1 MTCASCSRR
10 VEKALNKIDGVQ
22 ASVNYATGLALVEA
36 PANIRTDQLIDAVE
50 ATGYTASLEGKAID
64 PFSTSDIKLRLTFSA
79 LCTLPVMA
87 MAMIESLQF
96 IGWQYISA
104 ALTVPVALW
113 GARPFHSGAWRN
125 VKHREVTMDSLVS
138 LGVLISFAWS
148 LYALFLTESGALGMR
163 MPMEWFP
170 SIRVGMPP
178 MYWEVAA
185 SVTTLVLL
193 GKYLER
199 KAKDASVAAI
209 ESLATMSAKYANVL
223 RDGVS
228 QQLSVDQVRVDDV
241 LVVQTGM
248 QIPVDGVVIS
258 GNGFVDKSLVT
269 GEAQPDSVQ
278 TDSIVIGSTILVD
291 GSITIRATAIE
302 AESILSGIS
311 KLVHQAQGSKA
322 QVTKIVDKVSAVFVP
337 IVIGLAVLTVV
348 GWYFKYQNWS
358 AALTAGI
365 SVLVIACPCAL
376 GLATPTAILVGTGR
390 GAQLGILIR
399 GAHALEA
406 SEKIDILFADKTG
419 TLTSGHMTVS
429 QVETTLHY
437 DELWNAILTLE
448 QGVAHPIAHALVK
461 EAQSHGAVAHND
473 ASISMAVGKGVESSF
488 SGHKWALGQS
498 TWMPI
503 TDTKL
508 KDRANSL
515 IQQGASLAVLW
526 RDSEAVAVLGVSD
539 SVSDQTQA
547 AVTALVQQG
556 IDLHIISGDHEA
568 AVENVARELHIQ
580 SYSAGC
586 SPERKLELIADA
598 VIAGKHTAMVGDGV
612 NDAAALAKA
621 HLSIAMGNGTDVA
634 ASAADIVLLR
644 SQFSAVVDAL
654 RLARST
660 MKTIKVNLWWA
671 FGYNAAAIPL
681 AMSGRL
687 GPIISAGAMAFSSI
701 FVVTNSLRLRRFK

>member
-10 VEKALNKIDGVQ
+10 VEKALNKIDGVH
-22 ASVNYATGLALVEA
+22 ASVNYATGVALIDA
-36 PANIRTDQLIDAVE
+36 PASVKAEQLIDAVE

-64 PFSTSDIKLRLTFSA
+64 PFSTADIKLRFLISA
-79 LCTLPVMA
+79 LCTLPIMA

-104 ALTVPVALW
+104 ILTAPVALW

-138 LGVLISFAWS
+138 LGVLISFIWS
-148 LYALFLTESGALGMR
+148 MYALFFTESGALGMR

-170 SIRVGMPP
+170 SIRAGMPP

-185 SVTTLVLL
+185 SVTSLVLL

-209 ESLATMSAKYANVL
+209 ESLASMSAKSANVL
-223 RDGVS
+223 RDGI
-228 QQLSVDQVRVDDV
+228 QQEIPVDQVRVDDI
-241 LVVQTGM
+241 LIVQSGM
-248 QIPVDGVVIS
+248 QIPVDGVVVS
-258 GNGFVDKSLVT
+258 GSGHIDKSLVT
-269 GEAQPDSVQ
+269 GEAQAESVA
-278 TDSIVIGSTILVD
+278 TDSLVIGSTILVD
-291 GSITIRATAIE
+291 GSLTMRATAIE
-302 AESILSGIS
+302 AESVLSGIS

-322 QVTKIVDKVSAVFVP
+322 QVTKIVDKVSAIFVP
-337 IVIGLAVLTVV
+337 TVIGLAVLTVV
-348 GWYFKYQNWS
+348 GWYVKYHSW
-358 AALTAGI
+358 AAAITAGI

-419 TLTSGHMTVS
+419 TLTSGHMMVS
-429 QVETTLHY
+429 KVETTLHY

-461 EAQSHGAVAHND
+461 EAQSHGAVAHKD
-473 ASISMAVGKGVESSF
+473 AKVKVVVGKGVESDFAQHS
-488 SGHKWALGQS
+488 WALGQS
-498 TWMPI
+498 TWKPI
-503 TDTKL
+503 ENTKL
-508 KDRANSL
+508 KDRTQSL
-515 IQQGASLAVLW
+515 SQQGSSLAVLW
-526 RDSEAVAVLGVSD
+526 RDQSAVAVVGVSD
-539 SVSDQTQA
+539 SVSDETHA
-547 AVTALVQQG
+547 AVASLVQQG
-556 IDLHIISGDHEA
+556 ITLHIISGDHEA
-568 AVENVARELHIQ
+568 AVENVARELDVQ
-580 SYSAGC
+580 SFTADC

-644 SQFSAVVDAL
+644 SQFSAVVDAF
-654 RLARST
+654 RLAKST

-687 GPIISAGAMAFSSI
+687 GPIISAGAMAFSSV

>member
-10 VEKALNKIDGVQ
+10 VEKALNKIDGVH
-22 ASVNYATGLALVEA
+22 ASVNYATGVALIDA
-36 PANIRTDQLIDAVE
+36 PASVKAEQLIDAVE

-64 PFSTSDIKLRLTFSA
+64 PFSTADIKLRFFISA
-79 LCTLPVMA
+79 LCTLPIMA

-104 ALTVPVALW
+104 ILTAPVALW

-138 LGVLISFAWS
+138 LGVLISFIWS
-148 LYALFLTESGALGMR
+148 TYALFFTESGALGMR

-170 SIRVGMPP
+170 SIRAGMPP

-185 SVTTLVLL
+185 SVTSLVLL

-209 ESLATMSAKYANVL
+209 ESLASMSAKSANVL
-223 RDGVS
+223 RDGI
-228 QQLSVDQVRVDDV
+228 QQEIPVDQVRVDDI
-241 LVVQTGM
+241 LIVQSGM
-248 QIPVDGVVIS
+248 QIPVDGVVVS
-258 GNGFVDKSLVT
+258 GSGHIDKSLVT
-269 GEAQPDSVQ
+269 GEAQAESVA
-278 TDSIVIGSTILVD
+278 TDSLVIGSTILVD
-291 GSITIRATAIE
+291 GSLTMRASAIE
-302 AESILSGIS
+302 AESVLSGIS

-322 QVTKIVDKVSAVFVP
+322 QVTKIVDKVSAIFVP
-337 IVIGLAVLTVV
+337 TVIGLAVLTVV
-348 GWYFKYQNWS
+348 GWYVKYHSW
-358 AALTAGI
+358 AAAITAGI

-419 TLTSGHMTVS
+419 TLTSGHMMVS
-429 QVETTLHY
+429 KVETTLHY

-461 EAQSHGAVAHND
+461 EAQSHGAVAHKD
-473 ASISMAVGKGVESSF
+473 AKVKVVVGKGVESDFAQHS
-488 SGHKWALGQS
+488 WALGQS
-498 TWMPI
+498 TWKPI
-503 TDTKL
+503 ENTKL
-508 KDRANSL
+508 KDRTQSL
-515 IQQGASLAVLW
+515 SQQGSSLAVLW
-526 RDSEAVAVLGVSD
+526 RDQSAVAVVGVSD
-539 SVSDQTQA
+539 SVSDETHA
-547 AVTALVQQG
+547 AVASLVQQG
-556 IDLHIISGDHEA
+556 ITLHIISGDHEA
-568 AVENVARELHIQ
+568 AVENVARELDVQ
-580 SYSAGC
+580 SFTADC

-644 SQFSAVVDAL
+644 SQFSAVVDAF
-654 RLARST
+654 RLAKST

-687 GPIISAGAMAFSSI
+687 GPIISAGAMAFSSV